1 MTSVPD
7 FESAAEELRPGRHA
21 KHPRLRE
28 AAAHVARGRI
38 APAAK
43 LLREFLDRHPQDAN
57 ALHML
62 GAIALM
68 QGRDGEAQALLR
80 RSDLAAARYSLANL
94 WLRMNQPEAALVEAE
109 ALLARDPQ
117 NPRFRVLMAMALE
130 AVEDYAKSAEVW
142 RALTQDYPA
151 QINCWTRYGHALR
164 LTGRRDESIAAYRRI
179 IAIDPSNG
187 GAWWS
192 LADLKTYRFDDAD
205 VAQMETQLAG
215 PDLAAEDRTQLHF
228 ALGKAYADRKLH
240 ETSFGHY
247 ARANALHRLGIK
259 HDPEVLSA
267 YVARCRRVFTAE
279 FFERRAGFGCAE
291 PGPVFVVGM
300 MRSGSTLVEQILAS
314 HSQIEGT
321 RELSDL
327 AAISRELQAA
337 GPYPDMLATLD
348 GETTRRLGERY
359 LEATRAHR
367 RLGRPF
373 FVDKM
378 GANFAHVG
386 LIALIL
392 PNTKIID
399 VRRHPLACGFSIFSQ
414 LFPQGQ
420 NDSYRL
426 SDIAHLYRDY
436 VALMAHFDCVAP
448 GRVHRVFYESLVA
461 EPEAEIRAL
470 FAYLGLPFEPQTLR
484 FHESERVVTTVSSE
498 QVRSPLYKGA
508 LERWRDFEPWLG
520 PLAAGLGP
528 VLEAYPSVP
537 EEWR

>member
-7 FESAAEELRPGRHA
+7 FDSAAEELQPGRHA

-28 AAAHVARGRI
+28 AAAHVERGSI

-43 LLREFLDRHPQDAN
+43 LLKEFLDRHPQDAN

-62 GAIALM
+62 GEIALM
-68 QGRDGEAQALLR
+68 QGRESEAHTLLQ

-94 WLRMNQPEAALVEAE
+94 LLRMNRPEAALTEAE
-109 ALLARDPQ
+109 TLLVHDPQ

-164 LTGRRDESIAAYRRI
+164 LTGRRDEGIAAYRKV

-205 VAQMETQLAG
+205 VAQMEAQLAG
-215 PDLAAEDRTQLHF
+215 PGLAADDRTQLHF
-228 ALGKAYADRKLH
+228 ALGKAHADRKLH

-247 ARANALHRLGIK
+247 AKGNALHRLSIK

-327 AAISRELQAA
+327 AAISRELQAS
-337 GPYPDMLATLD
+337 GNYPDMLATLD
-348 GETTRRLGERY
+348 ADTARRLGERY

-392 PNTKIID
+392 PNAKIVD

-426 SDIAHLYRDY
+426 SDIAHLYRNY
-436 VALMAHFDCVAP
+436 VALMAHFDCVAA

-520 PLAAGLGP
+520 PLAAGLGS
-528 VLEAYPSVP
+528 VLDAYPSVP
-537 EEWR
+537 EEWC